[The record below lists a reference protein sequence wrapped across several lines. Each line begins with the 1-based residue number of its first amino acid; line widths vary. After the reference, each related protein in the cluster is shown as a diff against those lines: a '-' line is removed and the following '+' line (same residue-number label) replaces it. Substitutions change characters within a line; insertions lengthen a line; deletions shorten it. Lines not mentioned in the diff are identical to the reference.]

1 MDKDVFSELKDLGFD
16 DVSGIDIYGKNKKQ
30 KKLVEEKK
38 QSVDDFLY
46 NKTVN
51 CPICGNTFK
60 VRAVKASAVRIFKKD
75 TDFFISYKNINP
87 YFYDV
92 WLCPICG
99 YAAMKSDFNKIKS
112 YQKELVEKNISLK
125 WHSKQYPDIYD
136 LSIAIERYKLSLLN
150 YVAIEAHS
158 SKKAMNC
165 LKLAW
170 MYRIAGNKKIEKAFL
185 KNALDGFVDA
195 YSNEDFPIYGMT
207 RFSLMYLLGELYRRL
222 GIDDKALL
230 WFGNVITNKLA
241 SPKIKDMARNQKDL
255 IRENQQSKIKAEKEA
270 NNSSDTDTENSHHKK
285 KGLFSK
291 LFNI

>member
-1 MDKDVFSELKDLGFD
+1 MDKDIFSELKDLGFD
-16 DVSGIDIYGKNKKQ
+16 DVSNIDIYGKNKVV
-30 KKLVEEKK
+30 KKMVEEKK
-38 QSVDDFLY
+38 QSVDNFLY
-46 NKTVN
+46 DKTVN

-60 VRAVKASAVRIFKKD
+60 VRAVKTSSIRISKKD
-75 TDFFISYKNINP
+75 TDFFINYKNINP

-112 YQKELVEKNISLK
+112 YQKELIEKNISLK
-125 WHSKQYPDIYD
+125 WHSKQYPKIYD

-150 YVAIEAHS
+150 YVASESHS

-170 MYRIAGNKKIEKAFL
+170 MYRLDGNEKIEKTFL
-185 KNALDGFVDA
+185 KNALDGFIDA
-195 YSNEDFPIYGMT
+195 YSNEDFPIYGMN

-222 GIDDKALL
+222 DMEDKALL
-230 WFGNVITNKLA
+230 WFGNVITNNLA
-241 SPKIKDMARNQKDL
+241 SSKIKDMARNQKDL
-255 IRENQQSKIKAEKEA
+255 IRENQRNKIQAEKKSDD
-270 NNSSDTDTENSHHKK
+270 NSSNTDTENHKK
-285 KGLFSK
+285 KGLLSK